1 MRALAADLTYVEDRF
16 QSDVAV
22 VFDEQDGRI
31 DRVQPAARPT
41 PGIEVERCSGCALVP
56 GLVNAHSHAFQ
67 RAIRGRTQWRPLGEH
82 ADFWSWREAMYRAVL
97 RLSPDDMYELAR
109 FCFIEM
115 LLAGYTTVGEFHYV
129 QRDERGAEYANPNEL
144 ALQLIR
150 AAQEVGIRIA
160 LLNVCYATGG
170 VGEALREEQRRFG
183 TPDLDRYLSHTEQ
196 LRSQVQGKPLVSV
209 GLAPHSLRAVPSDWL
224 APIASHARE
233 HDLPLHMHVAEQPA
247 EVDACMRAYGRR
259 PGELL
264 ADRGLLD
271 ARFTAVH
278 ATHLN
283 TGEILA
289 LGQAGIT
296 VCACPTTERDLGDGI
311 PSAREL
317 VDAGARLCI
326 GSDSQTVIDPWEEM
340 RSIEYHT
347 RLATLRRVIL
357 AEEVGHGRSEVGP
370 LLFRAGGANGAGSLK
385 VDAGVIAPGK
395 QADFVLIDLDHPS
408 LAGWTQATLA
418 AHLALCAPAAVVRD
432 VWVAGRIRVQEG
444 QHPALKAARPAFDA
458 VCQRVLP

>member
-1 MRALAADLTYVEDRF
+1 MRALVADLTYVEDRF
-16 QSDVAV
+16 QSDIAV
-22 VFDEQDGRI
+22 VFDERDGRI
-31 DRVQPAARPT
+31 ERVQPAMQIAPA
-41 PGIEVERCSGCALVP
+41 IEVERCSGCALVP

-129 QRDERGAEYANPNEL
+129 QRDEQGAEYANPNEL
-144 ALQLIR
+144 ALQVIR
-150 AAQEVGIRIA
+150 AAQDVGIRIV
-160 LLNVCYATGG
+160 LFNVCYATGG

-183 TPDLDRYLSHTEQ
+183 TPDLERYLCHTEQ
-196 LRSQVQGKPLVSV
+196 LRSQVKEQRLVSV
-209 GLAPHSLRAVPSDWL
+209 GMAPHSLRAVPPDWL
-224 APIASHARE
+224 SPIASHARE
-233 HDLPLHMHVAEQPA
+233 HDLALHMHVAEQPA
-247 EVDACMRAYGRR
+247 EVDACVRTYGKR

-264 ADRGLLD
+264 AEHGLLD

-278 ATHLN
+278 ATHLSA
-283 TGEILA
+283 GEILA
-289 LGQAGIT
+289 FGQAAIT

-317 VDAGARLCI
+317 VKAGVRLCI

-340 RSIEYHT
+340 RSIEYHA
-347 RLATLRRVIL
+347 RLATLRRVVL
-357 AEEVGHGRSEVGP
+357 ADDVGRGRSEVAP
-370 LLFRAGGANGAGSLK
+370 LLFRAGGANGAGSLR
-385 VDAGVIAPGK
+385 VEAGVIAPGK
-395 QADFVLIDLDHPS
+395 QADFVLIDLHHPS

-418 AHLALCAPAAVVRD
+418 AHLALSAPAAVVRD
-432 VWVAGRIRVQEG
+432 VWVAGRARVQEG
-444 QHPALKAARPAFDA
+444 QHAALTAARPAFDG